1 MISTMAMHASAAER
15 SAGSDPDIELRDRL
29 TMERLCEAVADLP
42 AVEVVGFDAHWWD
55 GQAYGPCLVVRDP
68 VARSRRRVLET
79 GGDAVVLPFARRKA
93 SRELAQRRAPRR
105 IELLEAPAQ
114 RGAMDDLVVD
124 TDGDAMRCPG
134 RQCGA
139 MRVVGATGPCPLC
152 GDPTF

>member
-1 MISTMAMHASAAER
+1 MRRALPGRMISTMAMHASAAER

-79 GGDAVVLPFARRKA
+79 GGDAVVLPFARRLRPRGRA
-93 SRELAQRRAPRR
+93 GLHGREGEVRR
-105 IELLEAPAQ
+105 
-114 RGAMDDLVVD
+114 RGAL
-124 TDGDAMRCPG
+124 G
-134 RQCGA
+134 
-139 MRVVGATGPCPLC
+139 
-152 GDPTF
+152 